1 MKVTLYFYFNS
12 KLFFFDSKLPK
23 GGTMFLDL
31 TIDHEDHM
39 RSTNWWKQLDFADL
53 TYQMC

>member
-39 RSTNWWKQLDFADL
+39 RSTNWWKQLDFEDL